1 MLSNMPKTK
10 YVFPENEIENYEI
23 IFEDEYATHYKVPQ
37 KDYAVKVYK
46 KELTEQEKE
55 ALKENIEDIIKKDL
69 AEKGIFY
76 QTYCIPLKNSIFRK
90 YICRIHL
97 Q

>member
-46 KELTEQEKE
+46 KKELTEQEKE
-55 ALKENIEDIIKKDL
+55 ALK
-69 AEKGIFY
+69 
-76 QTYCIPLKNSIFRK
+76 RK
-90 YICRIHL
+90 YRRHNKKRSCRKKVYFTRLTVYH
-97 Q
+97 

>member
-37 KDYAVKVYK
+37 KG
-46 KELTEQEKE
+46 LCS
-55 ALKENIEDIIKKDL
+55 
-69 AEKGIFY
+69 KGI
-76 QTYCIPLKNSIFRK
+76 QKKNLPNK
-90 YICRIHL
+90 KKKH
-97 Q
+97 